1 MSCWVLDALHTTQ
14 TARTVKALVFLDTA
28 AQEMRRLISFLHCQ
42 KVGQL
47 GGGGG
52 QQGVP
57 DHPSHHI
64 RTSVCVCWQDE
75 RGLPALV
82 PSLYPNCRQ
91 NIGAV
96 NYEWNPEGS
105 IGGEGT
111 KTLASFFSAVSFL
124 LSHREIEKLCHFL
137 YKLFPIFPPSHTNHS
152 CSFITQHW
160 FFVFFRVL
168 KVANEKKE
176 QCIPTN
182 VPAFCVLNKKSKQTL
197 PGSFIT

>member
-14 TARTVKALVFLDTA
+14 TARTVKALAFLDTA

-137 YKLFPIFPPSHTNHS
+137 YKLFPIPHHTQTTAAVLSLSTDFLFFSGYWKLPMKKKNNAFPPTYLL
-152 CSFITQHW
+152 
-160 FFVFFRVL
+160 FVFST
-168 KVANEKKE
+168 KKANKP
-176 QCIPTN
+176 CL
-182 VPAFCVLNKKSKQTL
+182 AHS
-197 PGSFIT
+197 